1 LILTASVIAKK
12 RNYGDEGK
20 RFNLRVL
27 FIAIWEAKWALGTPA
42 IIFGGIYGGIFTPT
56 EAAAVA
62 VFYAAFSGLF
72 LYKKL
77 TLKDIYMS
85 LRVTALMAGLLLLL
99 TPTIAFGQLVAFLN
113 LPKEVQY
120 FFSAITQ
127 SPFVVM
133 LLIGALYIFL
143 GTFMESLAQI
153 IIFTPVLLPVTKSL
167 GIDPVLFGVFTVA
180 TCEIGFLTPPVGANL
195 NVASRLTT
203 ATFEEI
209 SVSVVPFLLAYI
221 LVMYLIV
228 LFPNISLYIPNLFFG
243 LR

>member
-1 LILTASVIAKK
+1 
-12 RNYGDEGK
+12 
-20 RFNLRVL
+20 
-27 FIAIWEAKWALGTPA
+27 
-42 IIFGGIYGGIFTPT
+42 
-56 EAAAVA
+56 
-62 VFYAAFSGLF
+62 
-72 LYKKL
+72 
-77 TLKDIYMS
+77 
-85 LRVTALMAGLLLLL
+85 MAGLLLLL

-243 LR
+243 AR